1 MTDEEIRR
9 AMAAIAAVAGHN
21 FPAERIDR
29 ALPMYK
35 SYLASM
41 DVIRR
46 VELPVEAEPASM
58 VVPRQD
64 RRS

>member
-1 MTDEEIRR
+1 MTDDEIRR
-9 AMAAIAAVAGHN
+9 AMAAIAAVNGHTLSTD
-21 FPAERIDR
+21 RIER

-46 VELPVEAEPASM
+46 VELPPEAEPASM
-58 VVPRQD
+58 VVLRQA
-64 RRS
+64 RRG